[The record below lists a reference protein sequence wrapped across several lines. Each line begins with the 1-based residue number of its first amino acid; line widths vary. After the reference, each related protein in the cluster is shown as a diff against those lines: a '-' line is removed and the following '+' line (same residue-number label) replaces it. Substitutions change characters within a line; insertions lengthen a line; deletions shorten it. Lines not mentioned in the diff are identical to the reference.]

1 MKDKQYKRTNN
12 LMHVTLI
19 LVLLAAY
26 CLLLTASC
34 GRRGDP
40 VLVKPRDEK
49 ADKKNKDEGPKKQET
64 STEQKKGKHL
74 TIQVTTP
81 DAPAGLIGL
90 YTRTSIVLTWN
101 EVAGQNIKYRVYRST
116 GDGYIPAGETVTPAF
131 TDRDVEP
138 NKNYYYKV
146 GAVGLNEGPLSAEIH
161 IITEV
166 H

>member
-1 MKDKQYKRTNN
+1 MTEKQFKKINKR
-12 LMHVTLI
+12 
-19 LVLLAAY
+19 LLY
-26 CLLLTASC
+26 CLLLTAYCFLLTTSC

-40 VLVKPRDEK
+40 VLIEPRKEK
-49 ADKKNKDEGPKKQET
+49 TVESNKQEGSQNSEKHET
-64 STEQKKGKHL
+64 STDIRKSEQGSV
-74 TIQVTTP
+74 QVNTP

-116 GDGYIPAGETVTPAF
+116 GDGYIPAGETVTPAY
-131 TDRDVEP
+131 TDRNVEP
-138 NKNYYYKV
+138 DKKYYYKV
-146 GAVGLNEGPLSAEIH
+146 SAVGLNEGPLSKEIQ